1 MEKDKRKSEKNPKN
15 ITKAKAFKK
24 FTLGIV

>member
-1 MEKDKRKSEKNPKN
+1 MEKEKRKSEKSPKN
-15 ITKAKAFKK
+15 KTKAKAFKK